1 MIILS
6 KVLKESNQFKILAI
20 KVAAKRTLDNAL
32 LLIRISREILQEQ
45 IDGSTAMDGEHTF
58 FHNDRHQAE
67 KKFHLLCICSG
78 IYVGI
83 IHIQRVP

>member
-32 LLIRISREILQEQ
+32 LLIRITWQVLQEQ
-45 IDGSTAMDGEHTF
+45 IDGGATMYG
-58 FHNDRHQAE
+58 
-67 KKFHLLCICSG
+67 KHLLFHH
-78 IYVGI
+78 Y
-83 IHIQRVP
+83 RNKTE